1 MVSSPKIHYFK
12 EKMSLTET
20 FLGGTVR
27 LTCMQSIGG
36 EIKIFVFS
44 VGNASTITAFQ
55 ASLHALLNFSLGKEK
70 LQYFS
75 TRDVSRSEES
85 MGRSEFEASLSFSFK
100 INCWISKLHI
110 IYKIQYDAIY
120 MKYNY
125 NYISN

>member
-75 TRDVSRSEES
+75 TRDVSRSEE
-85 MGRSEFEASLSFSFK
+85 RAWVEA
-100 INCWISKLHI
+100 NSKLPCLSASKLI
-110 IYKIQYDAIY
+110 VGFPSCI
-120 MKYNY
+120 
-125 NYISN
+125 